1 MHRTDDG
8 YRPLARAN
16 PKERES
22 DMATWIATTQDSKL
36 ADRSAE
42 ITATG
47 ATAALDLALDG
58 NEYQALRGFGGCYNE
73 LGWLPLQTVTEAER
87 DQIIKELFD
96 PEEMNFTFNRAPV
109 GANDFADHWYS
120 YDEVDGDYDMEHF
133 SVERDEETLI
143 PYIHRAQE
151 WQPDMKLFSS
161 PWSPPTWMKRPK
173 AYNYG
178 RLVQTPENLKAYAK
192 YLARY
197 VREYAKHGIG
207 VTQLHVQNEVFA
219 DQKFPSALWDA
230 EALKVFIRDYLG
242 PEFEAAGLD
251 TDIWLGTLN
260 GPEDMAWTGGGY
272 GMRLNNYNRFVD
284 NILFDDGAR
293 KYIKGIAYQW
303 AGQNCIA
310 RTHESWPEIELI
322 QSESECGDGQ
332 NTWEY
337 AEYVFHLINHYLK
350 NGATA
355 YTYWNMILD
364 DRDSTWGW
372 WQNSLFTITA
382 DTHEVRRNPE
392 YYVMR
397 HFSQYVRPGAKVLGT
412 TGHFNSM
419 AIAFRNPD
427 GTIAVV
433 VQNALETAMPFEF
446 ADPADASRG
455 IKATLAPRSFNTFVI
470 D

>member
-1 MHRTDDG
+1 MT
-8 YRPLARAN
+8 
-16 PKERES
+16 
-22 DMATWIATTQDSKL
+22 TWIATTQDDKL
-36 ADRSAE
+36 ADRTSDIE
-42 ITATG
+42 STNAT
-47 ATAALDLALDG
+47 TAADLQLDG
-58 NEYQALRGFGGCYNE
+58 NEYQALRGFGGCFNE
-73 LGWLPLQTVTEAER
+73 LGWLPLQNVSEAER
-87 DQIIKELFD
+87 DQIIKELFSPD
-96 PEEMNFTFNRAPV
+96 EMNFTFNRAPV

-120 YDEVDGDYDMEHF
+120 YDEVDGDYGMEHF
-133 SVERDEETLI
+133 SVEHDEQTLI

-151 WQPDMKLFSS
+151 WQPNMQLFSS

-192 YLARY
+192 YFVKYIQA
-197 VREYAKHGIG
+197 YAEHGIT
-207 VTQLHVQNEVFA
+207 VNQLHVQNEVFA
-219 DQKFPSALWDA
+219 DQKFPSALWDS

-242 PEFEAAGLD
+242 PAFDEAGLD

-272 GMRLNNYNRFVD
+272 GMTLNNYNRFVD

-322 QSESECGDGQ
+322 QSESECGTGD
-332 NTWEY
+332 NSWEY
-337 AEYVFHLINHYLK
+337 AEYIFHLINHYFR

-364 DRDSTWGW
+364 DQDSTWGW

-397 HFSQYVRPGAKVLGT
+397 HFSHFVRPGAKVLGT

-427 GTIAVV
+427 GTVV
-433 VQNALETAMPFEF
+433 VVAQNALDEERPFEF
-446 ADPADASRG
+446 ADPDAAERG
-455 IKATLAPRSFNTFVI
+455 FKVKLAPRSFNTFVL

>member
-1 MHRTDDG
+1 MT
-8 YRPLARAN
+8 
-16 PKERES
+16 
-22 DMATWIATTQDSKL
+22 TWIATTQDDKL
-36 ADRSAE
+36 ADRTSDIE
-42 ITATG
+42 STNAT
-47 ATAALDLALDG
+47 TAADLQLDG
-58 NEYQALRGFGGCYNE
+58 NEYQALRGFGGCFNE
-73 LGWLPLQTVTEAER
+73 LGWLPLQNVSEAER
-87 DQIIKELFD
+87 DQIIKELFSPD
-96 PEEMNFTFNRAPV
+96 EMNFTFNRAPV

-120 YDEVDGDYDMEHF
+120 YDEVDGDYGMEHF
-133 SVERDEETLI
+133 SVEHDEQTLI

-151 WQPDMKLFSS
+151 WQPNMQLFSS

-192 YLARY
+192 YFVKYIQA
-197 VREYAKHGIG
+197 YAEHGIT
-207 VTQLHVQNEVFA
+207 VNQLHVQNEVFA
-219 DQKFPSALWDA
+219 DQKFPSALWDS
-230 EALKVFIRDYLG
+230 EALKVF
-242 PEFEAAGLD
+242 
-251 TDIWLGTLN
+251 
-260 GPEDMAWTGGGY
+260 
-272 GMRLNNYNRFVD
+272 
-284 NILFDDGAR
+284 FDDGAR

-322 QSESECGDGQ
+322 QSESECGTGD
-332 NTWEY
+332 NSWEY
-337 AEYVFHLINHYLK
+337 AEYIFHLINHYFR

-364 DRDSTWGW
+364 DQDSTWGW

-397 HFSQYVRPGAKVLGT
+397 HFSHFVRPGAKVLGT

-427 GTIAVV
+427 GTVV
-433 VQNALETAMPFEF
+433 VVAQNALDEERPFAF
-446 ADPADASRG
+446 ADPDAAERG
-455 IKATLAPRSFNTFVI
+455 FKVTLAPRSFNTFVL